1 MINITTKNFDKL
13 LNLLDQET
21 QNVFSSLVK
30 AHTAIAANASKT
42 LKHGLSQRA
51 GRSKD
56 DADYRTSPKG
66 AMPYAHSMRLRNSIG
81 FKVMLT
87 GNTVSSEVG
96 SGAMANTVEYAPF
109 LEGDGHGIRPFL
121 WYIDNLYNVR
131 QLLEKFNEL
140 HKSILGNKHD

>member
-56 DADYRTSPKG
+56 DADYRTRSD
-66 AMPYAHSMRLRNSIG
+66 AIRTL
-81 FKVMLT
+81 
-87 GNTVSSEVG
+87 
-96 SGAMANTVEYAPF
+96 YAP
-109 LEGDGHGIRPFL
+109 
-121 WYIDNLYNVR
+121 
-131 QLLEKFNEL
+131 
-140 HKSILGNKHD
+140 S